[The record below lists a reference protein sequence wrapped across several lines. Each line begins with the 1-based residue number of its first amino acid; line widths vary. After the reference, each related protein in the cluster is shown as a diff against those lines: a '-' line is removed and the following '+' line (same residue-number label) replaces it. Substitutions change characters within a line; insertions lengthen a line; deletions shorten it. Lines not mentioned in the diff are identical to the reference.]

1 MLSVEEL
8 LDKCGPLAD
17 FKAVKEGNVW
27 CTTNDM
33 YQQSLSIGY
42 LMEDIHG
49 MLRGERGSMHYLFPL
64 E

>member
-1 MLSVEEL
+1 M
-8 LDKCGPLAD
+8 DKCELLAD

-42 LMEDIHG
+42 LTEDIHG
-49 MLRGERGSMHYLFPL
+49 MFWGKRRECTISSN
-64 E
+64 